1 MPEIKYLISKKK
13 DICKYRKSWSAGFA
27 AVCLSDFNFHLQDGS

>member
-1 MPEIKYLISKKK
+1 MPEIKYLISNKK

-27 AVCLSDFNFHLQDGS
+27 AVYLRDFNFHLQYGS